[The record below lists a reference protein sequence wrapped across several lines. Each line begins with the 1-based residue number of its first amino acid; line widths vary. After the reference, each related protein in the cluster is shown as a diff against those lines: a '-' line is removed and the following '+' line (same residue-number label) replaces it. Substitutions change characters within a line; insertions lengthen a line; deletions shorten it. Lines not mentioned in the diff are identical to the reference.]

1 VNTLSAAAPS
11 EISPSSATAE
21 GCYHCG
27 LPIPPGEMLTVP
39 AEGDAKPVCC
49 HGCEAAYYWLKDQGL
64 DRYYALRE
72 AGLGHAAK
80 AEMPAWASPEVAAR
94 YVTRDGENAEL
105 VLALSGLRCAA
116 CAWLAEKGVAT
127 LPAVQHAQVQLAT
140 ERLHLRWTGDESAVP
155 AIAERL
161 SALGFDAAPAR
172 SEAAAELRRKEHRKG
187 LARLG
192 IAALI
197 TMQIMMLSLADYLDL
212 LSDLTPAYRQ
222 LLLWAQAV
230 LATVLVTT
238 SAAPFFQ
245 GAWRALKQKQLTMDV
260 PVALALGLA
269 YGASIALLV
278 TGRTAQGAHVYFD
291 SLVMF
296 TFFLLAGRYAEARLR
311 HQFAQSDPTLE
322 DLLPLTALRLR
333 SGEAGEEA
341 RETLHPMDLS
351 PGDRILVSAG
361 QTVPCE
367 ALVLEGSA
375 ALRLDHLTGEA
386 APQPCSPGTAVP
398 AGATVLDGVLTLTVR
413 QRASEGRLAA
423 LPTLLARARKSQ
435 SGETP
440 LLDRI
445 ARHFFAFQL
454 LIALGAGVLWLVLA
468 PERAF
473 EIVLATLIIACP
485 CALSLAT
492 PAARTTGALALRQQ
506 GLRLGRSDSLER
518 LASINRVVLD
528 KTGTLTEPTG
538 TLSCLEGPAS
548 AWALAKALER
558 DIDHPLARAFQAR
571 PEAAPAVSAQR
582 VVVGEGVEGCVN
594 GIAYRLGRPR
604 FAGTEGTGVVL
615 SRADAESPSGWT
627 LLARFQSQEALR
639 PEAPEALAALRAQ
652 GVKLALLSGDHGDRV
667 AAVAAE
673 LGLETW
679 EGDAT
684 PEAKLEAL
692 ARLRAAGERVLYVGD
707 GLNDA
712 PALGGA
718 EVSLALGAES
728 RFAQDAAD
736 IVSFRRDLRTVPY
749 ALGIARSQRRRLHRN
764 LLWAAGYNVAA
775 VPLAVAGFV
784 TPWLA
789 ALGMTLS
796 SLIVLV
802 HAQRLARD
810 GAQHRRGLWKV

>member
-1 VNTLSAAAPS
+1 MNTLSVAAPS
-11 EISPSSATAE
+11 ESSPSSAKAE

-27 LPIPPGEMLTVP
+27 LPIPPGEVLTVP
-39 AEGDAKPVCC
+39 AEGDAKAVCC

-72 AGLGHAAK
+72 AGLGRAAK
-80 AEMPAWASPEVAAR
+80 AEVPAWASPEVAAR
-94 YVTRDGENAEL
+94 YITQDGEHAEL

-116 CAWLAEKGVAT
+116 CAWLAEKGLGT
-127 LPAVQHAQVQLAT
+127 LPAVQHVQVQLAT

-161 SALGFDAAPAR
+161 SALGFEAAPAR
-172 SEAAAELRRKEHRKG
+172 SEAAAELRRKEHRRG

-192 IAALI
+192 IAALV

-212 LSDLTPAYRQ
+212 LSDLTPAFRQ

-260 PVALALGLA
+260 PIALALGLA
-269 YGASIALLV
+269 YGASIMLLA
-278 TGRTAQGAHVYFD
+278 TGRAAQGAHVYFD

-311 HQFAQSDPTLE
+311 HQFAESDPTLE

-333 SGEAGEEA
+333 GGEAGVEA
-341 RETLHPMDLS
+341 RETVHPMDLS
-351 PGDRILVSAG
+351 PGDQILVSAG

-367 ALVLEGSA
+367 AVVQDGSA

-413 QRASEGRLAA
+413 QPASEGSLAI
-423 LPTLLARARKSQ
+423 LPTLLARARQCQ
-435 SGETP
+435 SAERP

-454 LIALGAGVLWLVLA
+454 LVALGAGLLWLALA

-506 GLRLGRSDSLER
+506 GLRLGRGDSLER
-518 LASINRVVLD
+518 LAPITKVVLD

-538 TLSCLEGPAS
+538 TLSCLEGPTS

-571 PEAAPAVSAQR
+571 PEAAPAVSDQR
-582 VVVGEGVEGCVN
+582 VVVGQGVEGYIE
-594 GIAYRLGRPR
+594 GHTYRLGRPP
-604 FAGTEGTGVVL
+604 FAGAEGAGVVL
-615 SRADAESPSGWT
+615 SQADAQSPSGWT
-627 LLARFQSQEALR
+627 LVARFQSQEALR
-639 PEAPEALAALRAQ
+639 PEVPEALAALRAQ
-652 GVKLALLSGDHGDRV
+652 GVKLALLSGDHPDRV
-667 AAVAAE
+667 AAVARE

-684 PEAKLEAL
+684 PEGKLEAL
-692 ARLRAAGERVLYVGD
+692 GRFRAAGERILYVGD

-718 EVSLALGAES
+718 RVSLALGAES

-736 IVSFRRDLRTVPY
+736 IVSFRRDLRSVPY
-749 ALGIARSQRRRLHRN
+749 ALGIARCLRRRLHRN
-764 LLWAAGYNVAA
+764 LLWAAGYNLAA
-775 VPLAVAGFV
+775 VPLAVAGLI

-796 SLIVLV
+796 SLMVLV

-810 GAQHRRGLWKV
+810 GAQLRGALWKA

>member
-1 VNTLSAAAPS
+1 MNTLSATAPS
-11 EISPSSATAE
+11 ETSPPSAVAE

-27 LPIPPGEMLTVP
+27 LPIPPGEVLTVP

-80 AEMPAWASPEVAAR
+80 AEVPAWASPEVAAR
-94 YVTRDGENAEL
+94 YITKDGENAEL

-116 CAWLAEKGVAT
+116 CAWLAEKGLAT

-140 ERLHLRWTGDESAVP
+140 ERLHLRWSGDESAVP

-161 SALGFDAAPAR
+161 SALGFEAAPAR
-172 SEAAAELRRKEHRKG
+172 SEAAAEMRRREHRKG

-192 IAALI
+192 IAALV

-269 YGASIALLV
+269 YGASIALLA
-278 TGRTAQGAHVYFD
+278 TGKAAQGAHVYFD

-296 TFFLLAGRYAEARLR
+296 TFFLLAGRYAEAQLR
-311 HQFAQSDPTLE
+311 HQFAESDPTLE

-333 SGEAGEEA
+333 GGEAGEET
-341 RETLHPMDLS
+341 RETVHPMDLS

-386 APQPCSPGTAVP
+386 APEPCGPGAAVP

-413 QRASEGRLAA
+413 QPASEGSLAA

-435 SGETP
+435 AGETP

-454 LIALGAGVLWLVLA
+454 LVALGAGVLWLALA

-518 LASINRVVLD
+518 LAPITLVVLD
-528 KTGTLTEPTG
+528 KTGTLTEPSG

-582 VVVGEGVEGCVN
+582 VVVGKGVEGCID
-594 GIAYRLGRPR
+594 GITYRLGRPR
-604 FAGTEGTGVVL
+604 FAGAEGTGVVL
-615 SRADAESPSGWT
+615 SKADPQSPSGWT
-627 LLARFQSQEALR
+627 LLARFQSQETLR
-639 PEAPEALAALRAQ
+639 PEAPEALAALHAQ
-652 GVKLALLSGDHGDRV
+652 GVKLALLSGDHSDRV

-673 LGLETW
+673 LGLERW

-684 PEAKLEAL
+684 PEAKLDAL

-736 IVSFRRDLRTVPY
+736 MVSFRRDLRTVPY
-749 ALGIARSQRRRLHRN
+749 ALGIARCLRRRLHRN

-775 VPLAVAGFV
+775 VPLAVAGLV

-810 GAQHRRGLWKV
+810 GAQLRGALWKA

>member
-1 VNTLSAAAPS
+1 MNTLSSVVPTEARAPS
-11 EISPSSATAE
+11 AAVE

-27 LPIPPGEMLTVP
+27 LPIPPGEVLTVP
-39 AEGDAKPVCC
+39 AAGEAKPVCC

-72 AGLGHAAK
+72 SGLGHAAK
-80 AEMPAWASPEVAAR
+80 AEVPAWACPEVAAR
-94 YVTRDGENAEL
+94 YVTQDGEEAEL
-105 VLALSGLRCAA
+105 VLALSGLRCPA
-116 CAWLAEKGVAT
+116 CAWLAEKGLAT

-140 ERLHLRWTGDESAVP
+140 ERLHLRWTGDASTVP

-161 SALGFDAAPAR
+161 SALGFEAAPAR
-172 SEAAAELRRKEHRKG
+172 SEAAAELRRKEHRRG

-192 IAALI
+192 IAALV

-269 YGASIALLV
+269 YGASIALMA
-278 TGRTAQGAHVYFD
+278 TGKAAQGAHVYFD

-296 TFFLLAGRYAEARLR
+296 TFFLLAGRYAEERLR
-311 HQFAQSDPTLE
+311 HQFAESDPTLE

-333 SGEAGEEA
+333 GGEAKDER
-341 RETLHPMDLS
+341 RETVHPMDLS

-367 ALVLEGSA
+367 AVVLEGSA

-386 APQPCSPGTAVP
+386 EPQPCCPGAAVP
-398 AGATVLDGVLTLTVR
+398 AGATVLDGVLTLSVR
-413 QRASEGRLAA
+413 QPASEGSLAA
-423 LPTLLARARKSQ
+423 LPALLARARKSQ
-435 SGETP
+435 AGETP

-445 ARHFFAFQL
+445 ARLFFAFQL
-454 LIALGAGVLWLVLA
+454 LLALGAGLLWLALA

-506 GLRLGRSDSLER
+506 GLRLGRGDSLER
-518 LASINRVVLD
+518 LAPITQVVLD

-538 TLSCLEGPAS
+538 TLACLEGPAS

-558 DIDHPLARAFQAR
+558 DIDHPLARAFRAR
-571 PEAAPAVSAQR
+571 PELAPAVSAQR
-582 VVVGEGVEGCVN
+582 VVVGEGVEGCIDGVS
-594 GIAYRLGRPR
+594 YRLGRPR
-604 FAGTEGTGVVL
+604 FAGAEGAGVVL
-615 SRADAESPSGWT
+615 SQADPGSPSGWT

-639 PEAPEALAALRAQ
+639 PEVPEALAALRAQ
-652 GVKLALLSGDHGDRV
+652 GVKLALLSGDQRDRV
-667 AAVAAE
+667 SAVAAR
-673 LGLETW
+673 LGIETW

-684 PEAKLEAL
+684 PETKLEVL
-692 ARLRAAGERVLYVGD
+692 GRLRAAGERVLYVGD

-736 IVSFRRDLRTVPY
+736 LVSFRRDLRTVPY
-749 ALGIARSQRRRLHRN
+749 TLGVARCLRRRLHRN

-775 VPLAVAGFV
+775 VPLAVAGLV

-796 SLIVLV
+796 SLVVLV

-810 GAQHRRGLWKV
+810 ADRLREALWKA

>member
-1 VNTLSAAAPS
+1 VNMLSVTAPS
-11 EISPSSATAE
+11 EISPSRAEAE

-27 LPIPPGEMLTVP
+27 LPIPPGEVLTVP

-72 AGLGHAAK
+72 KGLGHAAK
-80 AEMPAWASPEVAAR
+80 AEVPAWASPEVAAR
-94 YVTRDGENAEL
+94 YVTRDGESAEL
-105 VLALSGLRCAA
+105 ILALSGLRCAA
-116 CAWLAEKGVAT
+116 CAWLAEKGLAT
-127 LPAVQHAQVQLAT
+127 LPAVQHVQVQLAT
-140 ERLHLRWTGDESAVP
+140 ERLHLRWTGDASVVP

-161 SALGFDAAPAR
+161 SALGFEAAPAR
-172 SEAAAELRRKEHRKG
+172 SEAAAELRRKEHRKD

-192 IAALI
+192 LAALV

-260 PVALALGLA
+260 PIALALGLA
-269 YGASIALLV
+269 YGASVTLLV
-278 TGRTAQGAHVYFD
+278 TGRTALGAHVYFD

-333 SGEAGEEA
+333 TVDGEEQM
-341 RETLHPMDLS
+341 RETVHPMDLS
-351 PGDRILVSAG
+351 PGDRILVTAG
-361 QTVPCE
+361 QCVPCE
-367 ALVLEGSA
+367 ARVLEGSA

-386 APQPCSPGTAVP
+386 APQPCGPGAAIP

-413 QRASEGRLAA
+413 QPASKGSLAA
-423 LPTLLARARKSQ
+423 LPTLLARARNSQ
-435 SGETP
+435 VGETP

-454 LIALGAGVLWLVLA
+454 LIALGAGLLWLALA

-506 GLRLGRSDSLER
+506 GLRLGRRDGLER
-518 LASINRVVLD
+518 LAPITLVVLD

-548 AWALAKALER
+548 AWALAKALEQ

-582 VVVGEGVEGCVN
+582 VVVGEGVEGYVD
-594 GIAYRLGRPR
+594 GLLYRLGRPR
-604 FAGTEGTGVVL
+604 FAGTEGAGVVL
-615 SRADAESPSGWT
+615 SQADAHSPSGWT

-667 AAVAAE
+667 AGVAAE
-673 LGLETW
+673 LGIETW

-736 IVSFRRDLRTVPY
+736 MVSFSRDLRTVPY
-749 ALGIARSQRRRLHRN
+749 ALGIARCLRRRLHRN
-764 LLWAAGYNVAA
+764 LLWAVGYNVAA
-775 VPLAVAGFV
+775 VPLAVAGLV

-796 SLIVLV
+796 SLMVLV

-810 GAQHRRGLWKV
+810 GTQLRGALWKA

>member
-1 VNTLSAAAPS
+1 MNTLSVTAPS
-11 EISPSSATAE
+11 QISPSRAEAE

-27 LPIPPGEMLTVP
+27 LPVPPGEVLTVP

-72 AGLGHAAK
+72 KGLGRAAK
-80 AEMPAWASPEVAAR
+80 AEVPAWASPEVAAR
-94 YVTRDGENAEL
+94 YVTRDGESAEL
-105 VLALSGLRCAA
+105 ILALSGLRCAA
-116 CAWLAEKGVAT
+116 CAWLAEKGLAT

-140 ERLHLRWTGDESAVP
+140 ERLHLRWTGDASVVP

-161 SALGFDAAPAR
+161 SALGFEAAPAR
-172 SEAAAELRRKEHRKG
+172 SEAAAELRRKEHRKD

-192 IAALI
+192 LAALV

-260 PVALALGLA
+260 PIALALGLA
-269 YGASIALLV
+269 YGASVTLLV
-278 TGRTAQGAHVYFD
+278 TGRTALGAHVYFD

-333 SGEAGEEA
+333 TVDGEEQM
-341 RETLHPMDLS
+341 RETVHPMDLS
-351 PGDRILVSAG
+351 PGDRILVTAG
-361 QTVPCE
+361 QCVPCE
-367 ALVLEGSA
+367 ARVLEGSA

-386 APQPCSPGTAVP
+386 APQPCGPGAAIP

-413 QRASEGRLAA
+413 QPASKGSLAA
-423 LPTLLARARKSQ
+423 LPTLLARARNSQ
-435 SGETP
+435 VGETP

-454 LIALGAGVLWLVLA
+454 LITLGAGLLWLALA

-506 GLRLGRSDSLER
+506 GLRLGRRDGLER
-518 LASINRVVLD
+518 LAPITLVVLD

-538 TLSCLEGPAS
+538 TLSCLEGPGS
-548 AWALAKALER
+548 AWALAKALEQ

-582 VVVGEGVEGCVN
+582 VVVGEGVEGYVD
-594 GIAYRLGRPR
+594 GLLYRLGRPR
-604 FAGTEGTGVVL
+604 FAGTEGAGVVL
-615 SRADAESPSGWT
+615 SQADAHSPSGWT

-667 AAVAAE
+667 AGVAAE
-673 LGLETW
+673 LGIETW

-736 IVSFRRDLRTVPY
+736 MVSFSRDLRTVPY
-749 ALGIARSQRRRLHRN
+749 ALGIARCLRRRLHRN
-764 LLWAAGYNVAA
+764 LLWAVGYNVAA
-775 VPLAVAGFV
+775 VPLAVAGLV

-796 SLIVLV
+796 SLMVLV

-810 GAQHRRGLWKV
+810 GTQLRGALWKA

>member
-367 ALVLEGSA
+367 ALVLEGLA
-375 ALRLDHLTGEA
+375 ALRLDHLTG
-386 APQPCSPGTAVP
+386 
-398 AGATVLDGVLTLTVR
+398 R
-413 QRASEGRLAA
+413 QRPS
-423 LPTLLARARKSQ
+423 P
-435 SGETP
+435 
-440 LLDRI
+440 
-445 ARHFFAFQL
+445 
-454 LIALGAGVLWLVLA
+454 V
-468 PERAF
+468 
-473 EIVLATLIIACP
+473 
-485 CALSLAT
+485 
-492 PAARTTGALALRQQ
+492 
-506 GLRLGRSDSLER
+506 
-518 LASINRVVLD
+518 
-528 KTGTLTEPTG
+528 
-538 TLSCLEGPAS
+538 
-548 AWALAKALER
+548 
-558 DIDHPLARAFQAR
+558 
-571 PEAAPAVSAQR
+571 APAQR
-582 VVVGEGVEGCVN
+582 S
-594 GIAYRLGRPR
+594 PR
-604 FAGTEGTGVVL
+604 GPRCSTG
-615 SRADAESPSGWT
+615 S
-627 LLARFQSQEALR
+627 
-639 PEAPEALAALRAQ
+639 
-652 GVKLALLSGDHGDRV
+652 
-667 AAVAAE
+667 
-673 LGLETW
+673 
-679 EGDAT
+679 
-684 PEAKLEAL
+684 
-692 ARLRAAGERVLYVGD
+692 
-707 GLNDA
+707 
-712 PALGGA
+712 
-718 EVSLALGAES
+718 
-728 RFAQDAAD
+728 
-736 IVSFRRDLRTVPY
+736 
-749 ALGIARSQRRRLHRN
+749 
-764 LLWAAGYNVAA
+764 
-775 VPLAVAGFV
+775 
-784 TPWLA
+784 
-789 ALGMTLS
+789 
-796 SLIVLV
+796 
-802 HAQRLARD
+802 
-810 GAQHRRGLWKV
+810 

>member
-1 VNTLSAAAPS
+1 MNTLSATAAPEAS
-11 EISPSSATAE
+11 SPSAAAE

-27 LPIPPGEMLTVP
+27 LPIPPGEVLTVP
-39 AEGDAKPVCC
+39 VDGEAKPVCC

-64 DRYYALRE
+64 DRYYTLRE
-72 AGLGHAAK
+72 SGLGHAAK
-80 AEMPAWASPEVAAR
+80 AEVPAWASPEVAAR
-94 YVTRDGENAEL
+94 YVTQDGDEAEL

-116 CAWLAEKGVAT
+116 CAWLAEKGVAA
-127 LPAVQHAQVQLAT
+127 LPAVRQAEVQLAT
-140 ERLHLRWTGDESAVP
+140 ERLHLRWTGDASAVP

-161 SALGFDAAPAR
+161 SALGFEAAPAR
-172 SEAAAELRRKEHRKG
+172 SEAAAALRRKEQRRG

-192 IAALI
+192 IAALV

-269 YGASIALLV
+269 YGASIALLA
-278 TGRTAQGAHVYFD
+278 TGKAAQGAPVYFD

-333 SGEAGEEA
+333 SDGAGEET
-341 RETLHPMDLS
+341 RETVHPMDLS

-375 ALRLDHLTGEA
+375 SLRLDHLTGEA
-386 APQPCSPGTAVP
+386 EPQPRGPGAAVP
-398 AGATVLDGVLTLTVR
+398 AGATVLDGVLTLAVR
-413 QRASEGRLAA
+413 QPASEGSLAA
-423 LPTLLARARKSQ
+423 LPALLARARKPQ
-435 SGETP
+435 AGETP

-454 LIALGAGVLWLVLA
+454 LIALGAGLLWLALA

-506 GLRLGRSDSLER
+506 GLRLGRGDSLER
-518 LASINRVVLD
+518 LASITRVVLD
-528 KTGTLTEPTG
+528 KTGTLTEPRG
-538 TLSCLEGPAS
+538 TLSRLEGPAS

-558 DIDHPLARAFQAR
+558 DVDHPLARAFQAR
-571 PEAAPAVSAQR
+571 SEPAPAVSTQR
-582 VVVGEGVEGCVN
+582 VVVGEGVEGCID
-594 GIAYRLGRPR
+594 GITYRLGRPR
-604 FAGTEGTGVVL
+604 FSGAEGEGMVL
-615 SRADAESPSGWT
+615 SQANPLSPTGWT
-627 LLARFQSQEALR
+627 LIARFQSQEALR
-639 PEAPEALAALRAQ
+639 PEVPEALAALRAQ
-652 GVKLALLSGDHGDRV
+652 GVTLALLSGDHSDRV
-667 AAVAAE
+667 AAVAE
-673 LGLETW
+673 QLGLEAW

-692 ARLRAAGERVLYVGD
+692 RRWRDAGDRVLYVGD

-736 IVSFRRDLRTVPY
+736 MVSFRRDLRAIPY
-749 ALGIARSQRRRLHRN
+749 ALGIARCLRRRLHRN

-775 VPLAVAGFV
+775 VPLAVAGLV

-810 GAQHRRGLWKV
+810 GEQLGGALWKA